1 MYNRYLNKWL
11 VIGAISLVAAALAA
25 RGEAWLSMGILT
37 SLGVLNLVIGF
48 HKPEGTERP
57 ARATEPTEGDSRVPE
72 WLRNVATGLIL
83 FVATGLLLL
92 LLFGDLF
99 VATVMSAAVMGPIT
113 IMGAIAPYRRA
124 RAERAGRES
133 AE

>member
-1 MYNRYLNKWL
+1 
-11 VIGAISLVAAALAA
+11 
-25 RGEAWLSMGILT
+25 MGILT

>member
-1 MYNRYLNKWL
+1 VYNRYLNKWL

>member
-1 MYNRYLNKWL
+1 MHNRYLNKWL

>member
-1 MYNRYLNKWL
+1 VHNRYLNKWL

>member
-1 MYNRYLNKWL
+1 VHYRYLNKWL
-11 VIGAISLVAAALAA
+11 VIGAISLIAAALAA
-25 RGEAWLSMGILT
+25 RGGAWLSMGILT
-37 SLGVLNLVIGF
+37 SLGVVNLVIGF
-48 HKPEGTERP
+48 YRPEGTERP
-57 ARATEPTEGDSRVPE
+57 ARATEPSERDSRVPE

-83 FVATGLLLL
+83 FVATALLLL

-113 IMGAIAPYRRA
+113 IMGALAPYRRA
-124 RAERAGRES
+124 RAERAGRKS